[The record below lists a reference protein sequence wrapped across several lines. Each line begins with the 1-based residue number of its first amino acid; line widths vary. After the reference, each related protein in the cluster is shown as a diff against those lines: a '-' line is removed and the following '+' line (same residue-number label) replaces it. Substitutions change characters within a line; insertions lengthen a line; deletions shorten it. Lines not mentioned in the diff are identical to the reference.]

1 MQFKTYVQK
10 NKPVYMYI
18 HGECL
23 SAFSFQEEI
32 RELKKDYTL
41 IVPVLDGH
49 GSEAQKPFISIQQC
63 AEELLTYLQE
73 YYNGHIQVLSGFSL
87 GAQIAVSMLS
97 MKPDLCEYAMIESA
111 MMQPVKLQSWSA
123 YAGIYTNALAR
134 KKWFNKFMYY
144 TVFNDDFAFEDYY
157 QNYQEMTK
165 ENLKSIHHAVST
177 FQLPENLAQAT
188 CKTAILIG
196 QREKKSMKKSA
207 DLLKEALGDAQI
219 FMLMNYTHGDFSL
232 GNPREYL
239 RFVKSW
245 IQNKDIQQK
254 RKVRKQKEQQ
264 EGDYLPNWKHL
275 VNKIKDKK
283 AKKKLQKA
291 GS

>member
-111 MMQPVKLQSWSA
+111 MMQPIKLQMCIRDRNNSDSFFLC
-123 YAGIYTNALAR
+123 TFHR
-134 KKWFNKFMYY
+134 D
-144 TVFNDDFAFEDYY
+144 VFHTAPCRN
-157 QNYQEMTK
+157 N
-165 ENLKSIHHAVST
+165 IPVS
-177 FQLPENLAQAT
+177 
-188 CKTAILIG
+188 
-196 QREKKSMKKSA
+196 
-207 DLLKEALGDAQI
+207 
-219 FMLMNYTHGDFSL
+219 YTHLDV
-232 GNPREYL
+232 Y
-239 RFVKSW
+239 
-245 IQNKDIQQK
+245 K
-254 RKVRKQKEQQ
+254 RQLSQR
-264 EGDYLPNWKHL
+264 
-275 VNKIKDKK
+275 
-283 AKKKLQKA
+283 
-291 GS
+291 

>member
-63 AEELLTYLQE
+63 AEE

-157 QNYQEMTK
+157 QNYQAMTK

>member
-123 YAGIYTNALAR
+123 YAASTQMH
-134 KKWFNKFMYY
+134 W
-144 TVFNDDFAFEDYY
+144 
-157 QNYQEMTK
+157 QEK
-165 ENLKSIHHAVST
+165 NGSINSCT
-177 FQLPENLAQAT
+177 TLYSMMILP
-188 CKTAILIG
+188 
-196 QREKKSMKKSA
+196 
-207 DLLKEALGDAQI
+207 
-219 FMLMNYTHGDFSL
+219 
-232 GNPREYL
+232 L
-239 RFVKSW
+239 R
-245 IQNKDIQQK
+245 III
-254 RKVRKQKEQQ
+254 
-264 EGDYLPNWKHL
+264 
-275 VNKIKDKK
+275 KIIR
-283 AKKKLQKA
+283 Q
-291 GS
+291 

>member
-1 MQFKTYVQK
+1 MQFKTYMQK
-10 NKPVYMYI
+10 NKPVYMYL

-41 IVPVLDGH
+41 IVPILDGH
-49 GSEAQKPFISIQQC
+49 GGEAQKPFISIQDC
-63 AEELLTYLQE
+63 AEQLLSYIQTHF
-73 YYNGHIQVLSGFSL
+73 NGHIQVLSGFSL
-87 GAQIAVSMLS
+87 GAQIAVTMLS
-97 MKPDLCEYAMIESA
+97 MKPDLCDYAMLESA
-111 MMQPVKLQSWSA
+111 MMQPIRLRSWSA
-123 YAGIYTNALAR
+123 YASVYANALAR

-144 TVFNDDFAFEDYY
+144 TVFTDDYAYEDYY
-157 QNYQEMTK
+157 RNYQAMTRD
-165 ENLKSIHHAVST
+165 NLKCILDAVSS
-177 FQLPENLAQAT
+177 FQVPDNLEQVT
-188 CKTAILIG
+188 CKTAILVG

-207 DLLKEALGDAQI
+207 DLLKAVLPDAQI

-254 RKVRKQKEQQ
+254 RKVRKKKEEQ
-264 EGDYLPNWKHL
+264 EGEYMPNWKHL
-275 VNKIKDKK
+275 ANKIRDRK
-283 AKKKLQKA
+283 AKRNLQKT

>member
-111 MMQPVKLQSWSA
+111 MMQPIKLQSWSA
-123 YAGIYTNALAR
+123 YAGIYTN
-134 KKWFNKFMYY
+134 
-144 TVFNDDFAFEDYY
+144 DDFAFEDYY
-157 QNYQEMTK
+157 QNYQAMTK

-188 CKTAILIG
+188 CKTAILVG

-207 DLLKEALGDAQI
+207 DLLKEVLGDAQI

>member
-1 MQFKTYVQK
+1 MQFKTYIQK
-10 NKPVYMYI
+10 NKPVYLYI

-41 IVPVLDGH
+41 IVPILDGH
-49 GSEAQKPFISIQQC
+49 GSEAQQPFISIQQC
-63 AEELLTYLQE
+63 AQELLAYINDH
-73 YYNGHIQVLSGFSL
+73 YNGHIQVVSGFSL
-87 GAQIAVSMLS
+87 GAQIAVTLLS

-111 MMQPVKLQSWSA
+111 MMQPVKLQNWSA
-123 YAGIYTNALAR
+123 YASVYANALAR

-144 TVFNDDFAFEDYY
+144 TVFTDDYAFEDYY
-157 QNYQEMTK
+157 RNYQDMTK
-165 ENLKSIHHAVST
+165 DNLKCILDAVSS
-177 FQLPENLAQAT
+177 FQLPENLEQVT
-188 CKTAILIG
+188 CKTAILVG

-207 DLLKEALGDAQI
+207 DLLKEALPNAQI

-245 IQNKDIQQK
+245 VQNKDIQQK
-254 RKVRKQKEQQ
+254 RKVRRQKEQQ
-264 EGDYLPNWKHL
+264 EGEYMPNWKHL
-275 VNKIKDKK
+275 MHKIKDKK
-283 AKKKLQKA
+283 EKKKLQKE
-291 GS
+291 GC

>member
-73 YYNGHIQVLSGFSL
+73 FYNGHIQVLSGFSL

-97 MKPDLCEYAMIESA
+97 MKPDLCEYAMIEMPASTQMHWQEKNGSINSCTTLFS
-111 MMQPVKLQSWSA
+111 MM
-123 YAGIYTNALAR
+123 I
-134 KKWFNKFMYY
+134 
-144 TVFNDDFAFEDYY
+144 
-157 QNYQEMTK
+157 
-165 ENLKSIHHAVST
+165 
-177 FQLPENLAQAT
+177 LP
-188 CKTAILIG
+188 
-196 QREKKSMKKSA
+196 
-207 DLLKEALGDAQI
+207 
-219 FMLMNYTHGDFSL
+219 
-232 GNPREYL
+232 L
-239 RFVKSW
+239 R
-245 IQNKDIQQK
+245 III
-254 RKVRKQKEQQ
+254 
-264 EGDYLPNWKHL
+264 
-275 VNKIKDKK
+275 KIIR
-283 AKKKLQKA
+283 Q
-291 GS
+291 

>member
-87 GAQIAVSMLS
+87 GAQIAVPCCL
-97 MKPDLCEYAMIESA
+97 
-111 MMQPVKLQSWSA
+111 
-123 YAGIYTNALAR
+123 
-134 KKWFNKFMYY
+134 
-144 TVFNDDFAFEDYY
+144 
-157 QNYQEMTK
+157 
-165 ENLKSIHHAVST
+165 
-177 FQLPENLAQAT
+177 
-188 CKTAILIG
+188 
-196 QREKKSMKKSA
+196 
-207 DLLKEALGDAQI
+207 
-219 FMLMNYTHGDFSL
+219 
-232 GNPREYL
+232 
-239 RFVKSW
+239 
-245 IQNKDIQQK
+245 
-254 RKVRKQKEQQ
+254 
-264 EGDYLPNWKHL
+264 
-275 VNKIKDKK
+275 
-283 AKKKLQKA
+283 
-291 GS
+291 

>member
-41 IVPVLDGH
+41 VIPILDGH
-49 GSEAQKPFISIQQC
+49 GSEAHKPFISIQQC
-63 AEELLTYLQE
+63 ATELLAYIQDTYD
-73 YYNGHIQVLSGFSL
+73 GHIQVLSGFSL
-87 GAQIAVSMLS
+87 GAQIAVTMLS
-97 MKPDLCEYAMIESA
+97 MKPDLCAYAMIESA

-123 YAGIYTNALAR
+123 YAGIYANPLAR

-144 TVFNDDFAFEDYY
+144 TVFNDDYAFDDYY
-157 QNYQEMTK
+157 RNYQAMTK
-165 ENLKSIHHAVST
+165 ENLKRILDAVSS
-177 FQLPENLAQAT
+177 FQLPENLDQVT
-188 CKTAILIG
+188 CKTAILVG

-207 DLLKEALGDAQI
+207 DLLKEALSNAQI
-219 FMLMNYTHGDFSL
+219 FMLMNYTHGDFSM

-264 EGDYLPNWKHL
+264 EGEYMPNWKHL